1 MVNEFGKYIRGERE
15 ANKITLRKFADQIG
29 VTPTYVSKIERGEFK
44 PPAEEL
50 IRKIARTLVLNEDK
64 LLGLADKV
72 SSDLPGIILRNPVDM
87 PVFLRTA
94 SKLNAEELRTLTEE
108 IKQKYLKGRNEDEN

>member
-29 VTPTYVSKIERGEFK
+29 VTPTYVSKIE
-44 PPAEEL
+44 
-50 IRKIARTLVLNEDK
+50 
-64 LLGLADKV
+64 
-72 SSDLPGIILRNPVDM
+72 
-87 PVFLRTA
+87 
-94 SKLNAEELRTLTEE
+94 ELRTLTEE